1 MSTKL
6 SLQIDTISN
15 LTTVS
20 RRTIERVLSRHRQ
33 TGLVTRQDLTDS
45 RGRKRALD
53 YNDLAVNHSRLR
65 FVFFN
70 KPMYLVSVWDSST

>member
-1 MSTKL
+1 MPHGKAISEDLRWVIIHMSTKL

-20 RRTIERVLSRHRQ
+20 RRTIEGVLSRHRQ
-33 TGLVTRQDLTDS
+33 TGLVVRQDLTDS

-53 YNDLAVNHSRLR
+53 YDDLAVS
-65 FVFFN
+65 
-70 KPMYLVSVWDSST
+70 